1 MALTAR
7 QKRFAEL
14 YAEKLNGTQAA
25 IEAGYSEKTAYS
37 IASENLRK
45 PEIRERIRA
54 CMRARA
60 AEPEEVT
67 AFQTAVMRG
76 EVKDAFGLD
85 APLADRLR
93 ASELLARRY
102 EALERAG
109 SAGDAEEKVTVI
121 VDV

>member
-25 IEAGYSEKTAYS
+25 IEAGYSKKTAYS
-37 IASENLRK
+37 MASENLRK
-45 PEIRERIRA
+45 PEIREYIRA

-60 AEPEEVT
+60 ADPEEVL

-85 APLADRLR
+85 APLTDRLK
-93 ASELLARRY
+93 ASEMLARRY
-102 EALERAG
+102 EALERAEG
-109 SAGDAEEKVTVI
+109 HGEEEGATI
-121 VDV
+121 IDDL